1 MNSQIEK
8 LALECGAWHQVYES
22 KRFMH
27 DHNFDIEKFA
37 ELIVAECIGI
47 ADEYDGVGS
56 TIVSRIEKHF
66 GVEELDVC
74 KHDWY
79 SAKNPVVQ
87 NGSVCVICGAIDARE
102 PEELKNER
110 TN

>member
-37 ELIVAECIGI
+37 ELIVAECVAVVKPTQHHEVWAQSYLGGV
-47 ADEYDGVGS
+47 DGLELLDSKVKE
-56 TIVSRIEKHF
+56 IKKHF
-66 GVEELDVC
+66 GVEHE
-74 KHDWY
+74 
-79 SAKNPVVQ
+79 
-87 NGSVCVICGAIDARE
+87 
-102 PEELKNER
+102 
-110 TN
+110 